1 MGGGGR
7 GGGRREKRGIMWRL
21 VVRLRAWMGDTH
33 THILFM
39 QKPTQTDGS
48 PKPLVTWK
56 SPFLLLPPED
66 QTSACVTGFFLTD

>member
-33 THILFM
+33 THFVHAETHTNRRLS
-39 QKPTQTDGS
+39 QTPGDVEIPLS
-48 PKPLVTWK
+48 P
-56 SPFLLLPPED
+56 SP
-66 QTSACVTGFFLTD
+66 S